1 MQIGHDGPEHILDT
15 KDGGLFPATS
25 DEYDLSLVSK
35 DLGKKYEL
43 LYMDNKPYPCCRST
57 HCTIDA
63 ALMIKNK
70 YGITKDD
77 IHSIEVATYLVGYK
91 QCGISEGSLNPVN
104 PVDAKFSTP
113 FTVACA
119 FIFGEVTLNHFKQE
133 NIDNPEVR
141 DLIKRV
147 KVVPKDKFTKSYPEH
162 WGCEL
167 RVI

>member
-1 MQIGHDGPEHILDT
+1 
-15 KDGGLFPATS
+15 
-25 DEYDLSLVSK
+25 
-35 DLGKKYEL
+35 
-43 LYMDNKPYPCCRST
+43 
-57 HCTIDA
+57 
-63 ALMIKNK
+63 
-70 YGITKDD
+70 
-77 IHSIEVATYLVGYK
+77 VGYK

-167 RVI
+167 RVICKDGRVLTEEITDASGSIYNPLTKEQVKSKALALIKNIYLEDASRIVDTILTIDDAQTIPAL